1 MLKIKKDEKNV
12 FPFKEL
18 STMELFYRENDT
30 DVYYSYFDS
39 SGMLTAVN
47 LTTGEEP
54 DDLLNDEVITRIQGT
69 LTISGQA
76 VKVYL
81 FYLTYWAG
89 RPRRGRPVIPSPHL
103 IWQFFLVKVSPV
115 LRLICSR
122 NQCKGRGSLGPY
134 GPSLS

>member
-54 DDLLNDEVITRIQGT
+54 DDLLNNEIITRIQGT
-69 LTISGQA
+69 LTISG
-76 VKVYL
+76 
-81 FYLTYWAG
+81 
-89 RPRRGRPVIPSPHL
+89 
-103 IWQFFLVKVSPV
+103 
-115 LRLICSR
+115 
-122 NQCKGRGSLGPY
+122 
-134 GPSLS
+134 

>member
-39 SGMLTAVN
+39 SGMFTAVN

-54 DDLLNDEVITRIQGT
+54 DDLLNDEIITRIQGT

-76 VKVYL
+76 VKACL

-89 RPRRGRPVIPSPHL
+89 RPRRGRPVIPLPHL
-103 IWQFFLVKVSPV
+103 IWQFFLVKVSPAYAPFLSRKTGTHIPA
-115 LRLICSR
+115 LRA
-122 NQCKGRGSLGPY
+122 GG
-134 GPSLS
+134 